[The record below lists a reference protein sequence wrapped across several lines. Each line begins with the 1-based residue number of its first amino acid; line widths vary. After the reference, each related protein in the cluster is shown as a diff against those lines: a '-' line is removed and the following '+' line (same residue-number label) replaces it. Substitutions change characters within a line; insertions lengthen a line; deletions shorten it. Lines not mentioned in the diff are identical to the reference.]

1 MKCASVIIDG
11 QLRYGLVA
19 PDGLRLATAELR
31 RRYPDL
37 RSVLAAGALAE
48 LAAAVAAVPPVDADR
63 AAFQPPVPGPGKILC
78 VGVNYLAHIREM
90 GREPPDYPTLF
101 VRFPDSLTGHREPLV
116 RPHVS
121 EQYDYEGE
129 LAVIIGRTARYVRV
143 AEALEYVAGY
153 TCFMDGSVRDF
164 QRHTSQFIA
173 GKNFPRSGG
182 CGPWLV
188 TRDEIPDPSRLTLE
202 TRVSGELM
210 QSAPLSD
217 LCFDVP
223 AIVAYC
229 SQFCE
234 LQPGDVIATGTP
246 GGVGFA
252 RKPPRWL
259 RSGDHVAVE
268 ISGIGCLDNT
278 VTDEPAG
285 EI

>member
-1 MKCASVIIDG
+1 MQCASVSIDG
-11 QLRYGLVA
+11 QPRYGIA
-19 PDGLRLATAELR
+19 MPDGLRLVTAEFQ

-37 RSVLAAGALAE
+37 RSVLTAGALAE
-48 LAAAVAAVPPVDADR
+48 LQAEVAAARPLDAGRAV
-63 AAFQPPVPGPGKILC
+63 FQPPVPDPGKILC

-90 GREPPDYPTLF
+90 GREPPAYPTLF
-101 VRFPDSLTGHREPLV
+101 VRFPDSLAGHRQPIV

-129 LAVIIGRTARYVRV
+129 LAVVIGRKARYVSA
-143 AEALEYVAGY
+143 AEALEFVAGY
-153 TCFMDGSVRDF
+153 TCFMDGSVRDY

-217 LCFDVP
+217 LCFDVR

-252 RKPPRWL
+252 RNPPRWL
-259 RSGDHVAVE
+259 RAGDRVEVE
-268 ISGIGCLDNT
+268 ISGIGCLENS
-278 VTDEPAG
+278 VTDEPSG
-285 EI
+285 GR